1 MEKPIIS
8 SSPHI
13 QSNQHIVKI
22 MRDVA
27 ISLLF
32 PLAAGVWVYG
42 LRALILTVISTAS
55 AVLFEYLWNVINKK
69 RNTIGDFSAC
79 VTGMLI
85 ALVLPVTVPLWIP
98 VVGALF
104 AIIIVKQLFG
114 GLGHNFMN
122 PALAARGFLMA
133 SWALMLTTFSN
144 PGAAL
149 PLFSSAIPADAISSA
164 TPLALAKAGQGFGAL
179 KPLVIGNVAGCIGET
194 SVIAILIGAVYLAIK
209 KVVRLEGPILYI
221 LTAGF
226 FTCLFGYN
234 GSFDTPFLEQ
244 ICSGGLMFGA
254 FFMFTDYVTSPSTAL
269 GTTIAAVF
277 CGFITA
283 LIRTKG
289 GYPEGVTYAILLTNV
304 ISPLLDKYIIP
315 RKYGRKE
322 AAR

>member
-13 QSNQHIVKI
+13 QSNQYIVGI

-27 ISLLF
+27 TALLF
-32 PLAAGVWVYG
+32 PLAAGVWFYG
-42 LRALILTVISTAS
+42 VRALILTVISALS
-55 AVLFEYLWNVINKK
+55 AVLFEFLWNKINKK
-69 RNTIGDFSAC
+69 ENTVGDFSAC
-79 VTGMLI
+79 VTGMLV
-85 ALVLPVTVPLWIP
+85 ALVLPVTVPLWVP
-98 VVGALF
+98 VAGSLF

-133 SWALMLTTFSN
+133 SWALILTTFSN
-144 PGAAL
+144 PGAAV
-149 PLFSSAIPADAISSA
+149 PLFSSVISPDAISSA
-164 TPLALAKAGQGFGAL
+164 TPLALAKAGEGFGSL
-179 KPLVIGNVAGCIGET
+179 KSLVIGNVPGCIGET
-194 SVIAILIGAVYLAIK
+194 SVIAILIGAAYLSLR
-209 KVVRLEGPILYI
+209 KVINPAGPLLYI

-226 FTCLFGYN
+226 FSCLFGY
-234 GSFDTPFLEQ
+234 GSPFDTPFLSQ

-254 FFMFTDYVTSPSTAL
+254 FFMFTDYVTTPSTKA
-269 GTTIAAVF
+269 GTAIAAVF

-315 RKYGRKE
+315 KQYGRKE
-322 AAR
+322 VRR